1 MVKVRL
7 VSTLKE
13 KFGEEEI
20 EVNAEDLHS
29 LVKILSNKVPDIA
42 DFEGRPSGLYL
53 ILINDVDARVY
64 GENPKIEDNSVVTVI
79 PVNHGG

>member
-13 KFGEEEI
+13 KFGKEEI
-20 EVNAEDLHS
+20 EVNAEDLRS
-29 LVKILSNKVPDIA
+29 LIKFLSNKVPDIA

-53 ILINDVDARVY
+53 LLINDVDARVY
-64 GENPKIEDNSVVTVI
+64 GENPKITEDSIVTVI